1 MPIMR
6 KGYDMV
12 AARSLRSASPHAAFR
27 PTAIAASLAA
37 LAVAFL
43 TTFSLP
49 ANAMKIQTV
58 KSPGGIEAWL
68 VEEHAVPMMAMRFA
82 FEGGSSQDPAGKEGL
97 ANFVTAMLD
106 EGAGDL
112 KSRDFQERMEDLS
125 MRMNYE
131 EAKDAFYGNF
141 ETLTE
146 NRDEAAKLLK
156 LALTKPRFD
165 EDAVER
171 IRQQLLASLV
181 YAARDPDK
189 VAQNQWYAV
198 AFAGHPYARPANGT
212 EATVGKIT
220 GADLESYRKR
230 VFAKDTLK
238 VVAVGDITPEQLGKL
253 LDEVFGDLPAKAELT
268 PVSKTS
274 PVTGGSQTV
283 VDMNVPQSV
292 AVFGMGAMP
301 RKDPDFMP
309 AFVLN
314 QILGGGGFAS
324 KLMEEVR
331 EKRGLA
337 YSVYT
342 YVYPYQHTSIFS
354 GGVATRNDM
363 MGQSLDIIREEL
375 KKMADGDVK
384 QADLDNA
391 KSYLIGSYPLRF
403 DTNAKIASQL
413 LGLRMDGFG
422 PEYVDNRN
430 AMIAA
435 VTLDDLKR
443 VAKRLLDTQNL
454 IVTIVGKPTLQ
465 QAKKGLGLAV
475 RLLGALDRLGDEP
488 ARFARVADVVDLRPL
503 AGLEILVVPEEVLD
517 LLHRDLRQIGVVR
530 HLVVAHRRLAARH
543 GDDFFV
549 AAALVLHDEHAH
561 RPAVDDGA
569 GHDGARVADEHV
581 DRIAVER
588 QRVRDEPVVPGVAH
602 RRVEKAIDDQRARS
616 LVHLVFDGLAAH
628 RNLDDDVDVEGR
640 VQSDRNRVEPHHS
653 LHKVHC
659 SALAP
664 ASTLG
669 QVIPQSGG
677 QIAHIP

>member
-1 MPIMR
+1 ML
-6 KGYDMV
+6 
-12 AARSLRSASPHAAFR
+12 AARPLPTTSPRGPFR
-27 PTAIAASLAA
+27 PMQVAGALAA
-37 LAVAFL
+37 LAVGFL
-43 TTFSLP
+43 ATLSSP
-49 ANAMKIQTV
+49 ANAMKIETV

-68 VEEHAVPMMAMRFA
+68 VEAHEVPMMAMRFA
-82 FEGGSSQDPAGKEGL
+82 FDGGSSQDPDGKEGL

-112 KSRDFQERMEDLS
+112 TSREFQERMEDLS

-141 ETLTE
+141 ETLTA

-171 IRQQLLASLV
+171 IRQQLIASLV

-189 VAQNQWYAV
+189 VAQNEWYAQ

-212 EATVGKIT
+212 EATVGKMT
-220 GADLESYRKR
+220 GADLEGYRKR

-238 VVAVGDITPEQLGKL
+238 VVAVGDITPAELGKL
-253 LDEVFGDLPAKAELT
+253 LDDVFGDLPAKAELF
-268 PVSKTS
+268 PVPKTD
-274 PVTGGSQTV
+274 PVAGGKQTV

-301 RKDPDFMP
+301 RKDPDFMA

-314 QILGGGGFAS
+314 QIIGGGGFAS

-342 YVYPYQHTSIFS
+342 YVYPFQHASIFS

-375 KKMADGDVK
+375 KKMADGNVS
-384 QADLDNA
+384 QVDLDNA

-422 PEYVDNRN
+422 PEYVENRN
-430 AMIAA
+430 AMVAA

-443 VAKRLLDTQNL
+443 VARRLLDTQNL

-465 QAKKGLGLAV
+465 QAKKG
-475 RLLGALDRLGDEP
+475 
-488 ARFARVADVVDLRPL
+488 
-503 AGLEILVVPEEVLD
+503 
-517 LLHRDLRQIGVVR
+517 
-530 HLVVAHRRLAARH
+530 
-543 GDDFFV
+543 
-549 AAALVLHDEHAH
+549 
-561 RPAVDDGA
+561 
-569 GHDGARVADEHV
+569 
-581 DRIAVER
+581 
-588 QRVRDEPVVPGVAH
+588 
-602 RRVEKAIDDQRARS
+602 
-616 LVHLVFDGLAAH
+616 
-628 RNLDDDVDVEGR
+628 
-640 VQSDRNRVEPHHS
+640 
-653 LHKVHC
+653 
-659 SALAP
+659 
-664 ASTLG
+664 
-669 QVIPQSGG
+669 
-677 QIAHIP
+677 